1 MWQAH
6 PSHRVEFEWNKNKI
20 TEIDFKSLAMLSESY
35 GITSQELA
43 LSEMDSDHLGQNKQP
58 KHFVQVTKKIFL
70 NNDGLT

>member
-1 MWQAH
+1 
-6 PSHRVEFEWNKNKI
+6 
-20 TEIDFKSLAMLSESY
+20 MLSESY

-43 LSEMDSDHLGQNKQP
+43 LSEMDSDYLGQNKQP